1 LNVLETSL
9 LGFCQGGADGEGDDN
24 IVGVLR
30 CAVVDCQSFSTG
42 YTGVGQGSI
51 YIVSRGLLPG
61 VMWRST
67 ELSLSVAMFVYVL

>member
-1 LNVLETSL
+1 MSAAVASARGATRTYLDDLLEQLEDKAIELNVLETSL

-42 YTGVGQGSI
+42 YT
-51 YIVSRGLLPG
+51 
-61 VMWRST
+61 
-67 ELSLSVAMFVYVL
+67 